1 MQEALKKM
9 EDCGAQTIL
18 DGTSKAKA
26 EQLMSDEQLEA
37 YKEFLSAKAYQSFA
51 LRRRDSKYIT
61 ATLKESHPPRLP
73 PMTCGAAL
81 PVPVNIRRRTSLRR
95 SPRSHPAT
103 RENRSGWTAST

>member
-51 LRRRDSKYIT
+51 PTS
-61 ATLKESHPPRLP
+61 PLP
-73 PMTCGAAL
+73 SVAGTPNT
-81 PVPVNIRRRTSLRR
+81 
-95 SPRSHPAT
+95 SPRP
-103 RENRSGWTAST
+103 